1 MIPEQ
6 GWQCPICKRV
16 YNPRQEMCLYCGPN
30 EKTPTIN
37 NLGDWISTNPYI
49 ADTQKGPTNIRE
61 TNGTKGSPYYTTT
74 TGSISYDGP
83 VQEVVLD
90 TQRVEITPC
99 SCGEAISGVN
109 ASNDTVVNK
118 DLELKSL
125 IENSVKEK
133 LDETTV
139 WASTN

>member
-37 NLGDWISTNPYI
+37 NLGDWISTNPCI
-49 ADTQKGPTNIRE
+49 VDTQKGPTNITE

-74 TGSISYDGP
+74 TGSLNAMEIPIPDAIPMATLCSGYD
-83 VQEVVLD
+83 
-90 TQRVEITPC
+90 TK
-99 SCGEAISGVN
+99 
-109 ASNDTVVNK
+109 NK
-118 DLELKSL
+118 ICNGAREPFQSDCAGDLKKCTEY
-125 IENSVKEK
+125 
-133 LDETTV
+133 
-139 WASTN
+139 